1 MSLLFFSLK
10 KWLGLAVFASFA
22 PVYGYFCGR
31 LGCGSCYPLLP
42 QRKAAD
48 VRYEFSFLLLGVVG
62 LAAFA
67 CGLFYGWLLLREPL
81 PPSTEKN
88 SLDYL
93 SRLILLFLAFQ
104 CSAYVAILIFGRRY
118 SWLGLWLAGARFEPL
133 RFCLHLSISAWL

>member
-1 MSLLFFSLK
+1 MARFGCFCLVCSGVWLLLWPARLRKLLPPPSTAKSSRCPIWIFVSAFGRS
-10 KWLGLAVFASFA
+10 WLGCF
-22 PVYGYFCGR
+22 G
-31 LGCGSCYPLLP
+31 
-42 QRKAAD
+42 
-48 VRYEFSFLLLGVVG
+48 
-62 LAAFA
+62 